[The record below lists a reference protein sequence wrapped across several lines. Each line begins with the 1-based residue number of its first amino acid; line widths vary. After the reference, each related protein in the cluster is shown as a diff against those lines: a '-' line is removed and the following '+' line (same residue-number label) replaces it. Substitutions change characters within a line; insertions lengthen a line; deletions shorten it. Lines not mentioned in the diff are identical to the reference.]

1 MSDPEET
8 QLEARLAEQ
17 ETFEPPTEFV
27 EQANVSDP
35 AIYDEFENEWPDCWK
50 RAADLLEWETGYDE
64 VLVDDDEPFYEWF
77 VGGELNASYNC
88 LDRHL

>member
-35 AIYDEFENEWPDCWK
+35 AIYD
-50 RAADLLEWETGYDE
+50 
-64 VLVDDDEPFYEWF
+64 
-77 VGGELNASYNC
+77 
-88 LDRHL
+88 